1 MSEPIEDARQLSRRT
16 TPTWEVELLISGVAV
31 FAMLQLPGQLDDA
44 LLTLEPRLDGNWR
57 QLAVLTYVYAK
68 GAAMI
73 LAITFVLHLLLRA
86 RWIALSGMHSVHPDG
101 IRWDKLKS
109 GPIMRR
115 IEIAR
120 GCPLPESIERADNR
134 ASVVFAIGVMMAQ
147 MMIAIAV
154 AAAAA
159 FVVALLLQSTTGIMS
174 VPGWLAVLFTVI
186 MLPYMTAVLVDQKF
200 TTRMRKDGRGQRL
213 LHRVL
218 DNYAR
223 IGFSRGSNPVMALL
237 ASHDGDRKT
246 MALTTGLMM
255 LSLGSVAVSLVMLA
269 SPERLGSYGMFPR
282 ADALTADVDGAHYDD
297 QRDPLRDGARPY
309 IQSAVITAPY
319 LKLVVP
325 YQPRRDEAAM
335 RASCNHADALPKQAQ
350 AQARLA
356 CLAALHPV
364 SLDGTRL
371 EQLTY
376 DAGSDARADRPALVA
391 MIDLRGLSPGR
402 HELRVGRPVRSD
414 LPQKKNNPDPGYDA
428 IPFWR

>member
-1 MSEPIEDARQLSRRT
+1 MSEPIEDPRHLSRRT

-115 IEIAR
+115 IEMAR
-120 GCPLPESIERADNR
+120 SQPLPETIERADNR

-147 MMIAIAV
+147 MMVAIAV
-154 AAAAA
+154 VAAVA
-159 FVVALLLQSTTGIMS
+159 FIIALLLYSATGLMG
-174 VPGWLAVLFTVI
+174 VPGWLTLLFAVV
-186 MLPYMTAVLVDQKF
+186 MLPYVAALVVDQKYGA
-200 TTRMRKDGRGQRL
+200 RMQEGGRGQRL
-213 LHRVL
+213 LHRIL
-218 DNYAR
+218 GTYAR

-269 SPERLGSYGMFPR
+269 SRNVWAATGCSP
-282 ADALTADVDGAHYDD
+282 
-297 QRDPLRDGARPY
+297 AR
-309 IQSAVITAPY
+309 T
-319 LKLVVP
+319 
-325 YQPRRDEAAM
+325 
-335 RASCNHADALPKQAQ
+335 H
-350 AQARLA
+350 
-356 CLAALHPV
+356 
-364 SLDGTRL
+364 
-371 EQLTY
+371 
-376 DAGSDARADRPALVA
+376 
-391 MIDLRGLSPGR
+391 
-402 HELRVGRPVRSD
+402 
-414 LPQKKNNPDPGYDA
+414 
-428 IPFWR
+428 